1 MIGSMV
7 NFWYFLQPSQS
18 IINLNKPILS
28 IRGKSHLKY
37 NFTLK
42 IISDL
47 LFFFLGVPIPIK
59 HEYADKRFLLEGIPC
74 FLTKSSHRYP
84 LSSTFGWKK
93 DKIFFLP
100 PRYQIAYYP
109 VICCLASLYM
119 MMIIIIRLQQ
129 RIDERISFL

>member
-47 LFFFLGVPIPIK
+47 LFLFIGVPIPIK

-74 FLTKSSHRYP
+74 FLTKRSHRYP
-84 LSSTFGWKK
+84 LSSTFGRKERQN
-93 DKIFFLP
+93 IFP
-100 PRYQIAYYP
+100 PSKVSDCIISSHLLSGF
-109 VICCLASLYM
+109 VIH
-119 MMIIIIRLQQ
+119 
-129 RIDERISFL
+129 DDDNNNN

>member
-7 NFWYFLQPSQS
+7 NFWYFLQPFTS

-47 LFFFLGVPIPIK
+47 LSFFLGVPIPTK

-84 LSSTFGWKK
+84 LSSTFGWKERQN
-93 DKIFFLP
+93 IFP
-100 PRYQIAYYP
+100 PSKVSDCIISSHLLSGF
-109 VICCLASLYM
+109 VIH
-119 MMIIIIRLQQ
+119 
-129 RIDERISFL
+129 DDDNNNNNN